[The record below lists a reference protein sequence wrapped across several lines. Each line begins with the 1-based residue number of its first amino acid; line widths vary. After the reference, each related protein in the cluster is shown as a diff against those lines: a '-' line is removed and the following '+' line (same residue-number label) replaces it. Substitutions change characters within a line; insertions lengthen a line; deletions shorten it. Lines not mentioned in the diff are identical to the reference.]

1 VLRVLFAETVAAGR
15 AGRLSKEAALATEAA
30 TYRGAEAI
38 AAGLADE
45 VTDLARGFDT
55 FRQSLGSMPSFSPL
69 RAARASIP
77 NPRQEARMATEHDP
91 DDSPQDAPGTDVMD
105 TDGIDPDAL
114 GGPTSAAATPP
125 STIAHSGP
133 TSMPPTAAAQSS
145 NLAELSAQL
154 REAAAEIA
162 EIAAQAGRLGVA
174 IDAAKALREGTVP
187 EVLRKSVLQS
197 AAAAAD
203 ARDIVAA
210 PASPVLPKAAESPI
224 IAAAKRAAAAGAR
237 G

>member
-1 VLRVLFAETVAAGR
+1 
-15 AGRLSKEAALATEAA
+15 
-30 TYRGAEAI
+30 
-38 AAGLADE
+38 
-45 VTDLARGFDT
+45 
-55 FRQSLGSMPSFSPL
+55 
-69 RAARASIP
+69 
-77 NPRQEARMATEHDP
+77 
-91 DDSPQDAPGTDVMD
+91 
-105 TDGIDPDAL
+105 
-114 GGPTSAAATPP
+114 
-125 STIAHSGP
+125 
-133 TSMPPTAAAQSS
+133 MPPPCAAHSS
-145 NLAELSAQL
+145 NLAELSALL

-162 EIAAQAGRLGVA
+162 EIAVQAGRLGVA

-210 PASPVLPKAAESPI
+210 PPSPVLPKAAESPI

>member
-1 VLRVLFAETVAAGR
+1 
-15 AGRLSKEAALATEAA
+15 
-30 TYRGAEAI
+30 
-38 AAGLADE
+38 
-45 VTDLARGFDT
+45 
-55 FRQSLGSMPSFSPL
+55 
-69 RAARASIP
+69 
-77 NPRQEARMATEHDP
+77 MATELDP
-91 DDSPQDAPGTDVMD
+91 DDSPQELGTDVTT
-105 TDGIDPDAL
+105 TDGNGPDAVDRPASPL
-114 GGPTSAAATPP
+114 ATPP
-125 STIAHSGP
+125 STTVHSGL
-133 TSMPPTAAAQSS
+133 SSVPPLGAAQSS

-162 EIAAQAGRLGVA
+162 EIAVQAGRLGVA

-210 PASPVLPKAAESPI
+210 PPSPVLPKAVESPI